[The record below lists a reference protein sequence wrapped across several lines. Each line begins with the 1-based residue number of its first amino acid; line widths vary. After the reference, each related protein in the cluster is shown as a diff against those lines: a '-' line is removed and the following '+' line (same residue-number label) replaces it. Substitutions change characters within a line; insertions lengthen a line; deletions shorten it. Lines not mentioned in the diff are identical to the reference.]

1 LLSHVRNRLSAQS
14 TCALMCLGTWS
25 LLGFVKDADVEA
37 ETILEDLQRGENG
50 EDPEEP
56 EFEDGYENEYM
67 LQ

>member
-1 LLSHVRNRLSAQS
+1 
-14 TCALMCLGTWS
+14 MCIGTWS
-25 LLGFVKDADVEA
+25 LGFIKDVDVEA
-37 ETILEDLQRGENG
+37 ETILEDLQKGENS

>member
-1 LLSHVRNRLSAQS
+1 LIAAELSKCYRR
-14 TCALMCLGTWS
+14 W
-25 LLGFVKDADVEA
+25 
-37 ETILEDLQRGENG
+37 DLQKGENS